1 MKVVKHDLHDEKS
14 DVEMVDLADESES
27 PHFTY
32 DLSPRYYL
40 NKRQMRLQKHK
51 PKFSIACG
59 RPSSLSYVNNA
70 IQIDDPLDVEN
81 HSHSEDFPSPSALLN
96 IVDDAGCLF
105 QNSVDEAVPA
115 PADFFESSGA
125 TIPGLDNHIESITP
139 ALEITSSFTN
149 DIFDFSAFND
159 EPAKQD
165 EYSSPLLLTSVK
177 RPCPAIPKPP
187 QIKYRRVTFGDIST
201 RECSSTRRET
211 TLVEREVMKQR
222 SIPAWVDEFDRAL
235 IDDLKGI
242 VDFVD

>member
-1 MKVVKHDLHDEKS
+1 MKVVKHDLHDEKT

-27 PHFTY
+27 PHHTY

-40 NKRQMRLQKHK
+40 NERQVRFQKQN
-51 PKFSIACG
+51 PNFSIARG
-59 RPSSLSYVNNA
+59 RPSSLSYVNNV
-70 IQIDDPLDVEN
+70 IQIDDPLDFEN
-81 HSHSEDFPSPSALLN
+81 HSHSDDFPSPSALLN
-96 IVDDAGCLF
+96 IDDDAGFLF

-139 ALEITSSFTN
+139 APEITSSFNN

-159 EPAKQD
+159 EPARQD
-165 EYSSPLLLTSVK
+165 EYSSPLLQTSVK
-177 RPCPAIPKPP
+177 RPCPPTPEPP
-187 QIKYRRVTFGDIST
+187 QTKYRRVTFGEISS
-201 RECSSTRRET
+201 RECLSTQRET